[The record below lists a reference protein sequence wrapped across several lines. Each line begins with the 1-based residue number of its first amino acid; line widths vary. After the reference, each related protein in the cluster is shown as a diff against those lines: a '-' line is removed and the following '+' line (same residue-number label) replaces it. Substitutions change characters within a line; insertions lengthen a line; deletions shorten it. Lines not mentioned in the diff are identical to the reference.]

1 MPVHQRHQLETAC
14 QGELPPLA
22 LAGIE
27 LFNRRA
33 YFEAHEALEHAW
45 RAEQGPI
52 RELYRA
58 ILQIGIA
65 YYQIRRRNYRGAVK
79 MFRRCKAWLDP
90 FPARCR
96 GIDLA
101 DLRNNY
107 LAAQAELLSLGPDRI
122 GEFPAQ
128 MLKPVRFT
136 TNPSGGANYE
146 SPD

>member
-27 LFNRRA
+27 LFNRGA

-45 RAEQGPI
+45 RAEKGPI

-96 GIDLA
+96 GVDLE
-101 DLRNNY
+101 DLRRNH
-107 LAAQAELLSLGPDRI
+107 LTAEAELLRLGPQRI
-122 GEFPAQ
+122 AEFP
-128 MLKPVRFT
+128 LELLRPVIIT
-136 TNPSGGANYE
+136 AKGK
-146 SPD
+146 